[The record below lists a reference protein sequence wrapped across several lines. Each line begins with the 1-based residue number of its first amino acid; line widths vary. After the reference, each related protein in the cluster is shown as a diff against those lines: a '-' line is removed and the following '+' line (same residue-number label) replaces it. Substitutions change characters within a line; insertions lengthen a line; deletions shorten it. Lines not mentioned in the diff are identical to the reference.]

1 MAPPKRKT
9 TGGRVT
15 PKKTTTL
22 STPIVDGHRASS
34 TPKSR
39 DGDHPDISSRYTPPN
54 PKEFYESP
62 RWVQILM
69 LALLIGGV
77 LAIMMRYLVWN
88 DSNLPI
94 LVGLVLMLGGLYTAT
109 KWH

>member
-1 MAPPKRKT
+1 M
-9 TGGRVT
+9 T

-39 DGDHPDISSRYTPPN
+39 DADHPTESSRYTAPN

-62 RWVQILM
+62 RWVPILM
-69 LALLIGGV
+69 LALLVLGM
-77 LAIMMRYLVWN
+77 LAIMMRYIVWQ
-88 DSNLPI
+88 DSNVPI
-94 LVGLVLMLGGLYTAT
+94 IVGLVLMLGGLYTAT